1 VNNRRGPDPHPP
13 KRLSSRD
20 EMPPPPVQKPPR
32 REPQPNVPS
41 IPKIRALQYLE
52 VYERR
57 PITPTLRDTFQ
68 DLSVGHTRP
77 GQPSEDRSQ
86 DWESQQYLDPS
97 TEDQYR
103 HDFEDHPNHRH
114 ADNRPRTFVNAET
127 NPECAEPTYTQ
138 DPRSSKNH
146 HDFAAH
152 PAPLGGT
159 YQDNMHYNPPERIHH
174 TSLSGTTQQHQQ
186 GQMRYPLRPVQ
197 NNHSEPH
204 SSMRSPYL
212 NAGPKAN
219 MSPLKA
225 GPPTAGSVSSPFF
238 QRGINAPRNAP
249 TRRPPSRAGNDHF
262 MREQFSQHDPPRE
275 GTGYQMRQKEPVTRG
290 NIFGTRNS
298 QTFSNGLQSS
308 GGNRSFGQA
317 PSSDTLSYR
326 VPTAT
331 SQAPSDM
338 RRPPRAY
345 VPPSQYPMTG
355 KQTMTSP
362 RSRITL
368 PPSSSGPQNYGIE
381 NMRGVRGGIPYRAE
395 GFSASQ
401 HPGYNDSRPLFA
413 PVSRRSVRR

>member
-1 VNNRRGPDPHPP
+1 
-13 KRLSSRD
+13 
-20 EMPPPPVQKPPR
+20 MPPPPVQKPPR
-32 REPQPNVPS
+32 REPQPNVLS
-41 IPKIRALQYLE
+41 VPKIRAPQYRE

-57 PITPTLRDTFQ
+57 PVTPTLRDTFQ

-77 GQPSEDRSQ
+77 SQLREGRSQ
-86 DWESQQYLDPS
+86 DWETQQYLDPS
-97 TEDQYR
+97 TEGQSRQNYEYR
-103 HDFEDHPNHRH
+103 PNHQS
-114 ADNRPRTFVNAET
+114 ADSRPRTFVNAET
-127 NPECAEPTYTQ
+127 NSEYAEPTYTHG
-138 DPRSSKNH
+138 PRSSRNQQ
-146 HDFAAH
+146 DFAAH
-152 PAPLGGT
+152 PAHLGGM
-159 YQDNMHYNPPERIHH
+159 YQENMHSNPPERLHH
-174 TSLSGTTQQHQQ
+174 TSLSGNFQQHQQ
-186 GQMRYPLRPVQ
+186 GQTRYPLRPVQ
-197 NNHSEPH
+197 TNHSEQHP
-204 SSMRSPYL
+204 SMRSPYL

-219 MSPLKA
+219 VSPLKA

-238 QRGINAPRNAP
+238 QRGVNAPRNAS

-262 MREQFSQHDPPRE
+262 MRGQFSQHDIPRE
-275 GTGYQMRQKEPVTRG
+275 ETGHQTRQKEPVTRG
-290 NIFGTRNS
+290 NIFGTRNG

-308 GGNRSFGQA
+308 GGNRLFGQA

-345 VPPSQYPMTG
+345 VPPLQYSMTG

-368 PPSSSGPQNYGIE
+368 PPSSSGTQNYGIE
-381 NMRGVRGGIPYRAE
+381 NMRGVRGGILYRAE

-401 HPGYNDSRPLFA
+401 HSGYNDFCPLFA